1 MTGTYG
7 TKLTGTFLGT
17 TILTV
22 KATDLDEKNVVS
34 KDGYGDVGYF
44 LPPDSNFGVRRETG
58 EVFVKNEGLDREF
71 SNEYTINVRR
81 ISNEE

>member
-1 MTGTYG
+1 MTGKKNG
-7 TKLTGTFLGT
+7 INRNISLGT

-22 KATDLDEKNVVS
+22 KATDLDEKNAVS

-71 SNEYTINVRR
+71 SNEYTINVRN
-81 ISNEE
+81 I